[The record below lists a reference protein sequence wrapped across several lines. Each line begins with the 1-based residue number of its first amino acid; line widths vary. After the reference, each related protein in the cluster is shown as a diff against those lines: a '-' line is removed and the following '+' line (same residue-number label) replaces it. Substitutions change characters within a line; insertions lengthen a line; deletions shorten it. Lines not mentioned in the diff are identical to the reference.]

1 MKKIYFA
8 GGCFWGVQAFF
19 KTIKGVI
26 KTVVGYANSNVKNPL
41 YSEVKSQTTTAVEAV
56 EVTYDENIVSLN
68 TLIEKFFKVID
79 PTALNFQGPDYGTQ
93 YRNGIYYVDESDES
107 IIKSKITKLA
117 KNIKGK
123 IVTEILPLQ
132 NFYMAEDY
140 HQDYIDKHPQ
150 AFCHIKLK

>member
-1 MKKIYFA
+1 
-8 GGCFWGVQAFF
+8 
-19 KTIKGVI
+19 
-26 KTVVGYANSNVKNPL
+26 
-41 YSEVKSQTTTAVEAV
+41 
-56 EVTYDENIVSLN
+56 
-68 TLIEKFFKVID
+68 ID

>member
-56 EVTYDENIVSLN
+56 EITYDENIVSLN
-68 TLIEKFFKVID
+68 TLIGKFFKAID

-93 YRNGIYYVDESDES
+93 YRNGIYYFNESEN
-107 IIKSKITKLA
+107 L
-117 KNIKGK
+117 
-123 IVTEILPLQ
+123 
-132 NFYMAEDY
+132 
-140 HQDYIDKHPQ
+140 
-150 AFCHIKLK
+150 